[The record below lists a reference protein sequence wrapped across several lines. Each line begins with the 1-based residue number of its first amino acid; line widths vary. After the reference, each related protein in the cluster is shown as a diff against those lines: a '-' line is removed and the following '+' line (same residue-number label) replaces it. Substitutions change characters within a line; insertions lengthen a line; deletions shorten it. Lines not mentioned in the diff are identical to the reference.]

1 MSATIGK
8 IGGFLLTGVLTMGV
22 ATASVYSGQEKLNA
36 VQQSATSYSEKTEQV
51 IGMVKNLQIENK
63 ELHNKISELQQ
74 ELDRNWNTVEE
85 VNALIEET
93 KVLRHQISILEEQL
107 QNNSSEQEIEKA
119 NTSVEEHLDT
129 MMNILDESVF
139 DTVLNNS

>member
-22 ATASVYSGQEKLNA
+22 ATASIYSGQEKLNA

-51 IGMVKNLQIENK
+51 IGMVKNLQTENK

-107 QNNSSEQEIEKA
+107 RNNSSEQEIEKA

>member
-1 MSATIGK
+1 MSVTIGK

-51 IGMVKNLQIENK
+51 IGMVKNLQTENK

-139 DTVLNNS
+139 NTVLNNS

>member
-51 IGMVKNLQIENK
+51 IGMVKNLQTENK

>member
-1 MSATIGK
+1 MSVTIGK

-51 IGMVKNLQIENK
+51 IGMVKNLQTENK

>member
-51 IGMVKNLQIENK
+51 IGMVKNLQTENK

-107 QNNSSEQEIEKA
+107 RNNSSEQEIEKA

>member
-1 MSATIGK
+1 MSVSIGK

-51 IGMVKNLQIENK
+51 IGMVKNLQTENK

>member
-51 IGMVKNLQIENK
+51 IGMVKNLQTENK

-74 ELDRNWNTVEE
+74 ELDRNWNTVKE

>member
-1 MSATIGK
+1 MSVTIGK

-51 IGMVKNLQIENK
+51 IGMVKNLQTENK

-129 MMNILDESVF
+129 MMNTLDESVF
-139 DTVLNNS
+139 NTVLNNS

>member
-1 MSATIGK
+1 
-8 IGGFLLTGVLTMGV
+8 MGV

-51 IGMVKNLQIENK
+51 IDMVKNLQTENK

-139 DTVLNNS
+139 DTVLNNG